1 MGLPLTAL
9 GAKSG
14 GPLSLL
20 MLKPMFF
27 DLFAGRDI
35 NKGVEEWKNT
45 KGAVLLD
52 VRTKEEYADYHIG
65 GSVNIPLDRLDTI
78 GEVVPDQETPLFV
91 HCLSGG
97 RSARAAAYLKES
109 GYRHVR
115 DIGGINA
122 YRGETV

>member
-1 MGLPLTAL
+1 MLFGLFT
-9 GAKSG
+9 
-14 GPLSLL
+14 
-20 MLKPMFF
+20 
-27 DLFAGRDI
+27 GRDI

-52 VRTKEEYADYHIG
+52 VRTKEEYADYHIE

-78 GEVVPDQETPLFV
+78 SGRIPDKATPLFV

-97 RSARAAAYLKES
+97 RSASAAAYLKRN
-109 GYRHVR
+109 GYSRVY
-115 DIGGINA
+115 DIGGIRS

>member
-1 MGLPLTAL
+1 
-9 GAKSG
+9 
-14 GPLSLL
+14 
-20 MLKPMFF
+20 MFF

-97 RSARAAAYLKES
+97 RSASAAAYLKRN
-109 GYRHVR
+109 GYSRVY

>member
-1 MGLPLTAL
+1 MGNT
-9 GAKSG
+9 
-14 GPLSLL
+14 
-20 MLKPMFF
+20 MFF

-78 GEVVPDQETPLFV
+78 SEAVPDQETPLFV

>member
-1 MGLPLTAL
+1 
-9 GAKSG
+9 
-14 GPLSLL
+14 
-20 MLKPMFF
+20 MLFN
-27 DLFAGRDI
+27 LFSRRDI
-35 NKGVEEWKNT
+35 NQGVEEWKNT

-52 VRTKEEYADYHIG
+52 VRTQNEYAGCHID

-78 GEVVPDQETPLFV
+78 GGCVPDKATPIFV

-97 RSARAAAYLKES
+97 RSASAAAYLKRN
-109 GYRHVR
+109 GYSRVY

>member
-1 MGLPLTAL
+1 MLF
-9 GAKSG
+9 
-14 GPLSLL
+14 SL
-20 MLKPMFF
+20 FTR
-27 DLFAGRDI
+27 RDI

-45 KGAVLLD
+45 ENAVLLD
-52 VRTKEEYADYHIG
+52 VRTEGEYADRHIG

-78 GEVVPDQETPLFV
+78 GGRVPNKATPIFV

-97 RSARAAAYLKES
+97 RSASAAAYLKRN
-109 GYRHVR
+109 GYSRVY